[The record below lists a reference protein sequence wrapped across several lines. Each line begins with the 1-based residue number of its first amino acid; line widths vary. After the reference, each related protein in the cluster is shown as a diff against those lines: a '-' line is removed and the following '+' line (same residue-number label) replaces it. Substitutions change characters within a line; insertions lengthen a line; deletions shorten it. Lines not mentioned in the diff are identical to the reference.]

1 LRAVKRQ
8 QRIRRSAINVF
19 EDIRR
24 TEFIFICLGVVLFNF
39 FVGGKMNLDLN
50 ETKRVAK
57 DFFAIVVLA
66 FAAMAL
72 IIGSAVAFAAGISY
86 IVSEILFM

>member
-1 LRAVKRQ
+1 
-8 QRIRRSAINVF
+8 
-19 EDIRR
+19 
-24 TEFIFICLGVVLFNF
+24 
-39 FVGGKMNLDLN
+39 MNLDLN